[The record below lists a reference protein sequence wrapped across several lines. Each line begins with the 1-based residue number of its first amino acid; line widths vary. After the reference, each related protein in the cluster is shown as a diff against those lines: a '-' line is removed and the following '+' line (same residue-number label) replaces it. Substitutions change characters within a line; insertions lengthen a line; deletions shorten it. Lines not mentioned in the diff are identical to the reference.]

1 MKCTMDIGDLVPHRG
16 DRMRTSKTLYYIL
29 SATPVKRRDPQAGP
43 RYTITAVRAEELSS
57 RVRSYL
63 LRSAMRTPEGS
74 RLIEFRWYPRKKKTT
89 TFEQL
94 MRTSRG

>member
-1 MKCTMDIGDLVPHRG
+1 MKLTMDIGDLVPHRG

-29 SATPVKRRDPQAGP
+29 SAVPVKRRGSSVDP
-43 RYTITAVRAEELSS
+43 RFKVTAVRAEELPSS
-57 RVRSYL
+57 IRNYL
-63 LRSAMRTPEGS
+63 LRSAMRHAEGS
-74 RLIEFRWYPRKKKTT
+74 RLIEFHWYPRKKKTT